1 MKPVTVK
8 ELKKHGRIHGVY
20 IEETDED
27 FQFLEGKDEL
37 DTIGCIAGLQIITTA
52 FPDEMIEVT
61 PVMKITDNHIAVCRL
76 RFRRCKNR

>member
-52 FPDEMIEVT
+52 CPDEVIEVT
-61 PVMKITDNHIAVCRL
+61 PVMKITDHHIAVCRL